1 MPRPAR
7 PTQAQSSCRPTG
19 FGGRSAAFLEVLRET
34 LQLQYDPFTSTRST
48 FRRRSDSAPETPSFV
63 QRHFLLLP
71 KCCHFFLL
79 LHRSTFG
86 LPSQGGQ
93 NAGVVK
99 KKKSPAQTKHTED
112 VGRGTACGTLLRINA
127 PSTPVYITS
136 DEFCGRCARR
146 ECARN
151 RNPFHL
157 CREAHVRAPL
167 SAPVA
172 HIHGKEPASAMPC
185 SFP

>member
-86 LPSQGGQ
+86 IWQQLLPKPRRSKRGGGQ
-93 NAGVVK
+93 KKEIARANKTHRRCRSRHGVRHVVTDQCALD
-99 KKKSPAQTKHTED
+99 PCLQH
-112 VGRGTACGTLLRINA
+112 LR
-127 PSTPVYITS
+127 
-136 DEFCGRCARR
+136 
-146 ECARN
+146 
-151 RNPFHL
+151 
-157 CREAHVRAPL
+157 
-167 SAPVA
+167 
-172 HIHGKEPASAMPC
+172 
-185 SFP
+185 